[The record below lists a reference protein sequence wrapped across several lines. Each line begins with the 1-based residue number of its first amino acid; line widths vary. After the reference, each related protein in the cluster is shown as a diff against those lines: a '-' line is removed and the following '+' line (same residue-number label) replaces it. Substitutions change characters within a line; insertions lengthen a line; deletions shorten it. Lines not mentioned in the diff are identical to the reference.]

1 MNMQIQQT
9 QNALTNYQN
18 YYMFAQLVQNGSMY
32 IKTSD
37 ITINNYQDYYT
48 GIFNVLKD
56 GIELPY
62 VQQLKITVDFGNN
75 EIIKLSIFDLYYNI
89 IMWYIVVRSG
99 LPINGMALFYPK
111 HMTQKAIK
119 KYLDKYVVINRKR
132 FSPKEINNILD
143 DTLYR
148 FSDVDEFSLYLA
160 NTMNLKDNVDLM
172 SKIPEF
178 RELLHTSLEDVR
190 IENVKDEGMKKAN
203 RSIEIIKNDSERV
216 LGYDH
221 CLKNSFESEE
231 GTNDRQYKEFAINI
245 GSKPNGNGGVHPHI
259 INKSYIQAGLEH
271 VVDQFVDSAS
281 SRVAQIQMK
290 KNTGASGNFA
300 RILGVNNMDS
310 YINPDPNFK
319 CDTKAFQVYTVE
331 DEKFLSMIVGRYYKL
346 DPDGVDYLVTPKDK
360 HLIGKTI
367 YMYSP
372 MTCASSAHGHGVC
385 YRCYGDLAYV
395 NNNIKIGKF
404 ASDTLSSQLTQKQ
417 LSAKHLLETIV
428 NKIVW
433 NKEFDLL
440 FDINVNK
447 IFIKPESAGYIIID
461 PENIFYENDDDY
473 VNNMDSSSN
482 SRYITELT
490 YIDPSGNMHEIS
502 SDDGANMYLSEEFE
516 EYISKN
522 EDLTDDEGM
531 YKFDVS
537 SLAST
542 EYNEFDLFFIH
553 IRNNDIGKN
562 LKDIENL
569 INKKNIIAMYDKDQL
584 LQHLVKLI
592 ITGKLNIQ
600 AIHLETLLMNQLRN
614 PRNILRK
621 PDWSNYDEEYTIL
634 TLDQALKDNPSV
646 INSLIYQNLD
656 YVLTYPL
663 TYQKSDPSMMDL
675 YFMLRPQEF
684 IANYHHEEHPE
695 TFNVTPVYFTPEA
708 NNDPK
713 ED

>member
-1 MNMQIQQT
+1 MQIQQT

-231 GTNDRQYKEFAINI
+231 GTNDRQYKEFAIHI

-319 CDTKAFQVYTVE
+319 CDTKAFQIYTVE

-372 MTCASSAHGHGVC
+372 LTCASSAHGHGVC

-490 YIDPSGNMHEIS
+490 YIDPSGNVHEIS

-656 YVLTYPL
+656 YVLSYPL

-713 ED
+713 EDI